1 MTKNPQQSA
10 LRRSGK
16 GATSQ
21 DSAPAKA
28 GLDRKVGPGG
38 PERAHGTDKGTKGG
52 GRGGGVPPGQRPDH
66 P

>member
-1 MTKNPQQSA
+1 MSKNPQQSG
-10 LRRSGK
+10 LRRSKK

-21 DSAPAKA
+21 DSAAGKA
-28 GLDRKVGPGG
+28 GLDKKVGPGG

-52 GRGGGVPPGQRPDH
+52 GRGGGVPPEQHPDH

>member
-1 MTKNPQQSA
+1 MTKNPRQSA

-21 DSAPAKA
+21 DSAAAKA
-28 GLDRKVGPGG
+28 DPDHKAGPGG

-52 GRGGGVPPGQRPDH
+52 GRGGGVPPGRRPDH